1 MRVYVE
7 TNFLLELAFEQEQH
21 AACEAILR
29 LAEARDIALAL
40 PAYSLIEAADTL
52 RRKLIERNALMDSNS
67 RELREVGRMEGH
79 TRSVGGARSMMTILL
94 VHTLQHARG
103 RFERI
108 KRRLSNSASFLPL
121 TGVELDEASA
131 LEMEYGLSQPD
142 ARVLASVL
150 GDPQLGRATSCFLN
164 RNTRDFDESRIH
176 DLLAQ
181 QSCKLLGN
189 FENGRN
195 YIEAMRARAG

>member
-21 AACEAILR
+21 DACEAILR
-29 LAEARDIALAL
+29 LAEARRIALAL
-40 PAYSLIEAADTL
+40 PAYSLVEAADTL
-52 RRKLIERNALMDSNS
+52 RRKLNERNALMDDNN

-79 TRSVGGARSMMTILL
+79 GRSVGGARSMMTILL
-94 VHTLQHARG
+94 VHTVQNARG
-103 RFERI
+103 RFESVR
-108 KRRLSNSASFLPL
+108 RRLSDSASFLPL
-121 TGVELDEASA
+121 TGTELDEASK
-131 LEMEYGLSQPD
+131 LEMTYGLSQPD

-150 GDPQLGRATSCFLN
+150 GDPQLGHVASCFLN

-181 QSCKLLGN
+181 QSCKLLGS
-189 FENGRN
+189 FENGRD
-195 YIEAMRARAG
+195 YIEAMRARAR